1 MREEIQSFVRLGPLP
16 DVNAPEEVI
25 ARHQRALERIRA
37 PVTDSEASALV
48 HCFGPDDCYGLAW
61 TLLHLIETA
70 PGGAPL
76 PSAPGEQ
83 DNEWRLR
90 LWKRAHRD
98 DA

>member
-70 PGGAPL
+70 PGGVPIAVEPAPT
-76 PSAPGEQ
+76 E
-83 DNEWRLR
+83 NEWIRR
-90 LWKRAHRD
+90 LWGRSHR
-98 DA
+98 